1 MEATSSSAPRA
12 RRAGEQS
19 RCWAHPRALGGAL
32 LIAAEFSTVGVHR
45 RGQRKLRR
53 AGGADLSDG
62 CETTGLEQHGGAL
75 IVLGVAALLL
85 TLVAARGTNRPAAL
99 ALMAIG
105 ALAVVLALVRDLDQA
120 DETGV
125 VGLRYEEARAVIGP
139 GLYLEIAAGGLCV
152 LAAGLAYPRP
162 GRQSA
167 SVTVEQ
173 ASYQR

>member
-12 RRAGEQS
+12 RRAG
-19 RCWAHPRALGGAL
+19 RAVALLALILGLLGGAL
-32 LIAAEFSTVGVHR
+32 LIVAEFSTVVSIDVASGSCVE
-45 RGQRKLRR
+45 Q
-53 AGGADLSDG
+53 AGADLSDG

-85 TLVAARGTNRPAAL
+85 TLVAARGTNHPAAL

-105 ALAVVLALVRDLDQA
+105 ALAVVLALARDLDQA

-152 LAAGLAYPRP
+152 LAAGLAYPRRGTSP
-162 GRQSA
+162 S
-167 SVTVEQ
+167 
-173 ASYQR
+173 